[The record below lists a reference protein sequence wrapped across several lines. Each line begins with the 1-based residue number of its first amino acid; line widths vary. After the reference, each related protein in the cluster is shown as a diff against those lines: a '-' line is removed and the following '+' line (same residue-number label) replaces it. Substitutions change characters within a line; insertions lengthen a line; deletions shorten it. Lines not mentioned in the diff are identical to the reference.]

1 MFSIPFN
8 HAALVG
14 NEKKYMEEAMLLAQL
29 EQFQTVYE
37 KRKALW
43 ERYRKG
49 LKSWAERQ
57 SVRIPV
63 IPDNCQQAYHLFYLI
78 LPSENCRD
86 RFIAYMREHGIHA
99 VFHYLPLHLSQMGR
113 GLGGKEGDCPVTEAI
128 SAKLIRLPLFCD
140 LKKEEQRYIIK
151 TVSDFTR

>member
-99 VFHYLPLHLSQMGR
+99 FFTICPCTCHKWAEAWAAKKAIAPLR
-113 GLGGKEGDCPVTEAI
+113 KP
-128 SAKLIRLPLFCD
+128 SARNWYASLCFA
-140 LKKEEQRYIIK
+140 
-151 TVSDFTR
+151 T